1 MTTEVADP
9 TLVPPEVAQTGREGN
24 SVGAHVGRWWD
35 GVRAGDVGSLP
46 IIVALLIITIFF
58 QYKNHL
64 FLSGGNVANLI
75 GQVAPTAVIAMGV
88 VFVLLLGEIDLS
100 IGYVSGIGGVVVAE
114 LQTGG
119 HWAALPGWLSIVC
132 ALLACAAIGL
142 VEGSFVAFVG
152 VPSFVVTLAFLLGLQ
167 GVILHLIGVTG
178 VISIQNNTIFQFA
191 NYNLKTTTAWICTA
205 VVLGIYVF
213 SVVSGVVSRRRHGI
227 ISDNL
232 VLVTTKL
239 VVIVGATVFVV
250 AWLNGEIT
258 MPWEPANLS
267 QGVPF
272 VTFVILVP
280 LVFLTWV
287 AIRTRFGRHVY
298 AVGGNAEAA
307 RRAGI
312 NVRVI
317 RWWVFGISGVMA
329 GLGGVIIASRLSSVD
344 LNAGGGTILL
354 DAIAAAVIGGTSL
367 FGGRGEIKSALLGAL
382 IIASIANGMS
392 LLGYSAA
399 TQYIVTGVILL
410 AAVTLDTI
418 SRRRL
423 VAAGR

>member
-1 MTTEVADP
+1 MTTETADP
-9 TLVPPEVAQTGREGN
+9 TTVPPEVAETGREGN
-24 SVGAHVGRWWD
+24 SVTDHIGRWFD
-35 GVRAGDVGSLP
+35 NVRAGDVGSLP
-46 IIVALLIITIFF
+46 IIVGLRGITIFF
-58 QYKNHL
+58 QTRNDN
-64 FLSGGNVANLI
+64 FLTAGNMSNLMVQMA
-75 GQVAPTAVIAMGV
+75 GTTTIAMGV

-100 IGYVSGIGGVVVAE
+100 IGFVSGIAGVVVAE

-119 HWAALPGWLSIVC
+119 NWTELPGWLAIV
-132 ALLACAAIGL
+132 LAVLVCAAIGL
-142 VEGSFVAFVG
+142 LEGSFVAFVG
-152 VPSFVVTLAFLLGLQ
+152 VPSFIVTLAFLLALQ
-167 GVILHLIGVTG
+167 GVIQKLIGVTG
-178 VISIQNNTIFQFA
+178 VIVIQNQTIFNFA
-191 NYNLKTTTAWICTA
+191 NYFLPDAWGWICAA
-205 VVLGIYVF
+205 VLIVLYAF
-213 SVVSGVVSRRRHGI
+213 STLSGVVSRRRHGI

-232 VLVTTKL
+232 VLVGAKL
-239 VVIVGATVFVV
+239 VVVSGAVIYVV
-250 AWLNGEIT
+250 WWLNDK
-258 MPWEPANLS
+258 AR
-267 QGVPF
+267 GVPF
-272 VTFVILVP
+272 VALVVIFL

-287 AIRTRFGRHVY
+287 TKRTRFGRHVY

-317 RWWVFGISGVMA
+317 RWWVFGISGAMA
-329 GLGGVIIASRLSSVD
+329 GLGGVIFASRLSSVD

-392 LLGYSAA
+392 LLGYSSA
-399 TQYIVTGVILL
+399 TQYIVTGIILL

-423 VAAGR
+423 AASGR